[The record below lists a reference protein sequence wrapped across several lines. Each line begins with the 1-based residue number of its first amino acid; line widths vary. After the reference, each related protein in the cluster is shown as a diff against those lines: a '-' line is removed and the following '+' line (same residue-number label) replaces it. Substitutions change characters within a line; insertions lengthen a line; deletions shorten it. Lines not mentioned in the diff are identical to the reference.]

1 MIIMLYWTLFIYIAV
16 YYSGMFSP
24 YMEKYNGKKERN
36 VLARI
41 ERQSTVLPPAKS
53 LASRSAFKEL
63 SKLAMEWNSVPGEW
77 RTEIIEHDSP
87 PLSEEEQNA
96 LDDILSSCDD
106 VYFNPRKR
114 KQYIMDSSALRKY
127 QILGFEDYVSYC
139 GYLSVNG
146 LNNLVKDFDAVYGD
160 KESE

>member
-1 MIIMLYWTLFIYIAV
+1 M
-16 YYSGMFSP
+16 
-24 YMEKYNGKKERN
+24 GKKERN

-87 PLSEEEQNA
+87 PLSEEEEGIIN
-96 LDDILSSCDD
+96 DILSSCDGG
-106 VYFNPRKR
+106 VYFKPRKR
-114 KQYIMDSSALRKY
+114 KKYIVNSSDLKKW
-127 QILGFEDYVSYC
+127 QILFFEDYVSYC
-139 GYLSVNG
+139 GYLSING
-146 LNNLVKDFDAVYGD
+146 LNNLVRDFDVVYGD
-160 KESE
+160 KEE

>member
-1 MIIMLYWTLFIYIAV
+1 M
-16 YYSGMFSP
+16 SR
-24 YMEKYNGKKERN
+24 KERN

-53 LASRSAFKEL
+53 LASRSDFKEI
-63 SKLAMEWNSVPGEW
+63 SRIAMEWNSVPGEW

-96 LDDILSSCDD
+96 LDDILSSCDGG
-106 VYFNPRKR
+106 VYFKPRKR
-114 KQYIMDSSALRKY
+114 KQYVMDSSDLRKY
-127 QILGFEDYVSYC
+127 QVMGFEDYISYC

-146 LNNLVKDFDAVYGD
+146 LNNLVRDFDTVYGD

>member
-1 MIIMLYWTLFIYIAV
+1 M
-16 YYSGMFSP
+16 
-24 YMEKYNGKKERN
+24 GKKERN

-53 LASRSAFKEL
+53 LVSRKEFREL
-63 SKLAMEWNSVPGEW
+63 SRLSREYNATPGEY

-106 VYFNPRKR
+106 GVYFNPRKR
-114 KQYIMDSSALRKY
+114 KSYIVDSTDLRKY

-146 LNNLVKDFDAVYGD
+146 LNNLVRDFDVVYGD
-160 KESE
+160 KEE

>member
-1 MIIMLYWTLFIYIAV
+1 M
-16 YYSGMFSP
+16 
-24 YMEKYNGKKERN
+24 GKKERN

-139 GYLSVNG
+139 GYLSING
-146 LNNLVKDFDAVYGD
+146 LNNLVRDFDAVYGD
-160 KESE
+160 KEE

>member
-1 MIIMLYWTLFIYIAV
+1 M
-16 YYSGMFSP
+16 
-24 YMEKYNGKKERN
+24 GKKQRN
-36 VLARI
+36 VLKRL
-41 ERQSTVLPPAKS
+41 EQQSNILPPAKS

-63 SKLAMEWNSVPGEW
+63 SKLAMEWNSKPGEW
-77 RTEIIEHDSP
+77 HTEIIEHDSP

-96 LDDILSSCDD
+96 IEDILSSCDD

-114 KQYIMDSSALRKY
+114 KQYIMDSSDLRKF
-127 QILGFEDYVSYC
+127 QVLGFEDYVSYT

-146 LNNLVKDFDAVYGD
+146 LNNLVRDFDAVYAD

>member
-1 MIIMLYWTLFIYIAV
+1 M
-16 YYSGMFSP
+16 
-24 YMEKYNGKKERN
+24 GKKERN

-53 LASRSAFKEL
+53 LASRREFREL
-63 SKLAMEWNSVPGEW
+63 SHLSREWNSTPGEY

-87 PLSEEEQNA
+87 PLSEEEEGIIN
-96 LDDILSSCDD
+96 DILSSCDGG

-114 KQYIMDSSALRKY
+114 KSYIVDSTDLRKY

-146 LNNLVKDFDAVYGD
+146 LNNLVRDFDVVYGD

>member
-1 MIIMLYWTLFIYIAV
+1 M
-16 YYSGMFSP
+16 
-24 YMEKYNGKKERN
+24 GKKERN

-41 ERQSTVLPPAKS
+41 VRQSTVLPPAKS

>member
-1 MIIMLYWTLFIYIAV
+1 M
-16 YYSGMFSP
+16 
-24 YMEKYNGKKERN
+24 GKKERN

-96 LDDILSSCDD
+96 LDDILSFCDD

>member
-1 MIIMLYWTLFIYIAV
+1 M
-16 YYSGMFSP
+16 SR
-24 YMEKYNGKKERN
+24 KERN
-36 VLARI
+36 VIARI

-53 LASRSAFKEL
+53 LASRKEFREL
-63 SKLAMEWNSVPGEW
+63 SRLSREWNSTPGEY

-96 LDDILSSCDD
+96 LDDILSSCDGA
-106 VYFNPRKR
+106 YFNPRKR
-114 KQYIMDSSALRKY
+114 KKYIVDSSDLKKW
-127 QILGFEDYVSYC
+127 QILFFEDYVSYC

-146 LNNLVKDFDAVYGD
+146 LNNLVRDFDAVYAD

>member
-1 MIIMLYWTLFIYIAV
+1 M
-16 YYSGMFSP
+16 SR
-24 YMEKYNGKKERN
+24 KERN

-41 ERQSTVLPPAKS
+41 ERQSNTLPPAKS
-53 LASRSAFKEL
+53 LASRSAFKEI
-63 SKLAMEWNSVPGEW
+63 SRIAMLWNSKPGEW
-77 RTEIIEHDSP
+77 HTEIIEHDSP
-87 PLSEEEQNA
+87 PLSEEEQEA
-96 LDDILSSCDD
+96 LNHILSSCDD

-114 KQYIMDSSALRKY
+114 KSYIVDSTDLRKY

-146 LNNLVKDFDAVYGD
+146 LNNLVRDFDVVYGD

>member
-1 MIIMLYWTLFIYIAV
+1 M
-16 YYSGMFSP
+16 
-24 YMEKYNGKKERN
+24 GKKERN

-96 LDDILSSCDD
+96 LDDILSSCDG